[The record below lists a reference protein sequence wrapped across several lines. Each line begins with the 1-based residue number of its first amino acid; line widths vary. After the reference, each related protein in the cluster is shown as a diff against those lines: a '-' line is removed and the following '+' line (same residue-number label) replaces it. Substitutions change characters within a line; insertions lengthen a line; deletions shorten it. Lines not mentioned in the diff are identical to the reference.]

1 MNSRYLIDDIPLF
14 VSPTLA
20 KLIGF
25 NEALV
30 LQKVHFWL
38 KHTDNVRDGQKWV
51 YNTYA
56 EWHKQFPFWSDMTIR
71 RTFTNLEKQQFFVS
85 ATKYNKS
92 HINKTK
98 WYTINYEKLSET
110 TGISVIGEFLID
122 EPPVIALPK
131 LADAVGLNEAMFLQQ
146 LHFYQVCKAIDTD
159 DNKPDGIWIKR
170 TQKGWLRIFTF
181 WSRATLHRAIK
192 KLLDMGLVQWT
203 DAEKKSELDNT
214 KSLTICYGA
223 VKALRE
229 QVEKMPE
236 SQEIRLLQSEQSM
249 LQSEQSDISAISSTG
264 RRIRPES
271 QEIRLLQSEQS
282 MLQSEQSMLQS
293 EQSMLQSEQIIYID
307 HITNTYYDDHIREK
321 DKSGR
326 IAETLNLPP
335 SACFSGQLS
344 PVPSLTRYVAAEG
357 EIELLSKEFLVFFDN
372 IIGGKRS
379 ADDFA
384 LSAIRDLLRYT
395 FEKYGRNVL
404 DDIFGAIKESDYL
417 LGQTGVVPTLSWLL
431 ENIDAVLCGKYAG
444 QTESLYMLA
453 QKCNEI
459 NINCSPSDEKHQK
472 YCIYCQRWVER
483 KNNTALNL
491 ADESEKCYQNFMQ
504 APNLLAK
511 QLRCP
516 VSSGRD
522 TVFQR
527 CYICPQYKRKIY

>member
-71 RTFTNLEKQQFFVS
+71 RTFTNLEKKQFFVS
-85 ATKYNKS
+85 TTKYNKS

-214 KSLTICYGA
+214 KSLTICYDA

-236 SQEIRLLQSEQSM
+236 SQEIRL
-249 LQSEQSDISAISSTG
+249 
-264 RRIRPES
+264 
-271 QEIRLLQSEQS
+271 
-282 MLQSEQSMLQS
+282 LQSEQSMLQS

-321 DKSGR
+321 DKNGKISR
-326 IAETLNLPP
+326 NPEFCP
-335 SACFSGQLS
+335 
-344 PVPSLTRYVAAEG
+344 PVP
-357 EIELLSKEFLVFFDN
+357 VF
-372 IIGGKRS
+372 
-379 ADDFA
+379 
-384 LSAIRDLLRYT
+384 
-395 FEKYGRNVL
+395 
-404 DDIFGAIKESDYL
+404 
-417 LGQTGVVPTLSWLL
+417 
-431 ENIDAVLCGKYAG
+431 
-444 QTESLYMLA
+444 
-453 QKCNEI
+453 
-459 NINCSPSDEKHQK
+459 
-472 YCIYCQRWVER
+472 
-483 KNNTALNL
+483 
-491 ADESEKCYQNFMQ
+491 
-504 APNLLAK
+504 
-511 QLRCP
+511 
-516 VSSGRD
+516 
-522 TVFQR
+522 
-527 CYICPQYKRKIY
+527 